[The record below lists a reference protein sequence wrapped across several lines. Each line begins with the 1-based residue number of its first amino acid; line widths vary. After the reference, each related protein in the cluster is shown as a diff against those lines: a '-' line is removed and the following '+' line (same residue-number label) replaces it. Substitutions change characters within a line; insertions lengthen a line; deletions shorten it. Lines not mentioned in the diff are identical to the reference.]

1 MWYEFIQGIGRVFS
15 GALWIVPVL
24 MLLALVTLVGLAIVL
39 FLAGT
44 ALRLRDV
51 IHARLHGRPRSGTR
65 GYRKMHP
72 LGT

>member
-1 MWYEFIQGIGRVFS
+1 MWYEFIQGIGRVFT
-15 GALWIVPVL
+15 GALWIVPVF
-24 MLLALVTLVGLAIVL
+24 MLLALVAFVGLGIAL

-44 ALRLRDV
+44 VLRLRDV
-51 IHARLHGRPRSGTR
+51 IRGRLHGRRGSQTG

>member
-1 MWYEFIQGIGRVFS
+1 MWYEFIQGIGRVFT
-15 GALWIVPVL
+15 GALWIVPVF
-24 MLLALVTLVGLAIVL
+24 MLLALVAFVGLAIAL

-44 ALRLRDV
+44 VLRLRDV
-51 IHARLHGRPRSGTR
+51 IRGRLHGRSSSGTR